1 MPPWF
6 RFLTGNFGS
15 NRFVSR
21 TQYTYLYILLAGL
34 IKVDSWRCVVIVDS
48 VGTERSINHDGDHD
62 VVVVMV
68 DASVVVSH
76 QIRNLT
82 MMMDVHNVMSRW
94 LIIDDDAR

>member
-1 MPPWF
+1 MMA
-6 RFLTGNFGS
+6 
-15 NRFVSR
+15 
-21 TQYTYLYILLAGL
+21 I
-34 IKVDSWRCVVIVDS
+34 IIVV
-48 VGTERSINHDGDHD
+48 

-76 QIRNLT
+76 RIRNLT